1 MNHPDREKNIVS
13 WWRVILTLLS
23 VILSAGLL
31 EPSRAKSP
39 AGNEARVRE
48 FVAAFNARNVDA
60 MLNLADENVQ
70 WLSIHEAKVTV
81 ETEGKD
87 ALRASMVRYF
97 SDCPSCKS
105 TLEWVREAG
114 SRLTA
119 MERASWTAKSGPKSQ
134 AGLSIYEFR
143 DGKILRVYYFPAD
156 PGSPNR

>member
-1 MNHPDREKNIVS
+1 MKNTGWLSMFLAQPIFCNSHLGLGTSSESRLDPAKQTISGASYDCSTRMRFNRERITPGIRRQQYANKPSHKDNSMNHPDREKNIVS

-81 ETEGKD
+81 ET
-87 ALRASMVRYF
+87 
-97 SDCPSCKS
+97 
-105 TLEWVREAG
+105 
-114 SRLTA
+114 
-119 MERASWTAKSGPKSQ
+119 
-134 AGLSIYEFR
+134 
-143 DGKILRVYYFPAD
+143 
-156 PGSPNR
+156 